1 MIQMYNDRLFGNYLT
16 ETFADVYPSFEDFL
30 ADSKNNEIGQPLIP
44 AGFTE
49 ESLRTLYY
57 LLLAKYAN
65 NSIAASDVNRF
76 KLHLFSIIFQH
87 GGTWQKRLDIQN
99 KICSLSDDKIKESGR
114 RVNNHAYNP
123 AYSVSADSVDNLDHI
138 DQQSQNMYVKS
149 QLEAYAEVS
158 ALLEEDYTEDF
169 IQRFK
174 VLFLWVVSPQRPL
187 WYETSPADFET
198 ITNENM

>member
-1 MIQMYNDRLFGNYLT
+1 MIQLHNDRLFGNYLNM
-16 ETFADVYPSFEDFL
+16 TFADVYPSFEDFD
-30 ADSKNNEIGQPLIP
+30 ADAKDMASKLIP
-44 AGFTE
+44 AGFTDD
-49 ESLRTLYY
+49 SLEILYY
-57 LLLAKYAN
+57 LLLSKYAN

-76 KLHLFSIIFQH
+76 KLHLFSIVFQH
-87 GGTWQKRLDIQN
+87 GGTWQKKLEMQN
-99 KICSLSDDKIKESGR
+99 KIRALSDEAIKESGR

-123 AYSVSADSVDNLDHI
+123 AYEVPTDSVQNLDHI

-149 QLEAYAEVS
+149 QLEAFAEVS

-187 WYETSPADFET
+187 WYGVDPADFET